1 MDGAPA
7 ATTRIQPGVVL
18 RGTATASPQGLDLE
32 SCDLAHELAGP
43 ITSLDLSASTF
54 LVLGRTVVVD
64 ALTRI
69 VAEGSENAQP
79 SLTLADLKAGDFVEV
94 YGSERANGSVQAT
107 RVERLAPGTGAQEI
121 FHGTV
126 SALDTVAMTFQAGG
140 FLVSYGTAKVQ
151 GALVE
156 GARVEVRGTASGQAF
171 AATWIDV
178 ETPSGNA
185 GAEIEL
191 CGPISGLDATAKTF
205 VLMSYTVSYGTAKVE
220 GTLADGAQ
228 VEVEGTLA
236 ATGSTTLGAV
246 KVGGTVMIHALS
258 TRTNAAGQAYAALV
272 VVGGS

>member
-43 ITSLDLSASTF
+43 ITSLD
-54 LVLGRTVVVD
+54 
-64 ALTRI
+64 
-69 VAEGSENAQP
+69 
-79 SLTLADLKAGDFVEV
+79 
-94 YGSERANGSVQAT
+94 
-107 RVERLAPGTGAQEI
+107 
-121 FHGTV
+121 
-126 SALDTVAMTFQAGG
+126 
-140 FLVSYGTAKVQ
+140 SYGTAKVQ

-171 AATWIDV
+171 A
-178 ETPSGNA
+178 
-185 GAEIEL
+185 
-191 CGPISGLDATAKTF
+191 
-205 VLMSYTVSYGTAKVE
+205 
-220 GTLADGAQ
+220 GTLFVKDDAQ
-228 VEVEGTLA
+228 
-236 ATGSTTLGAV
+236 ATFGAV